1 MIFRL
6 TLIALS
12 FFMIACTTTL
22 PKQQEEDFDR
32 IKKEKK
38 LTVLTVNTSTSYFIY
53 RDEPMGYYYDL
64 CKGFCEL
71 YGLEL
76 EIKVAK
82 NVPELLEMLARKEGD
97 LVAYG
102 FPVEASLKD
111 SLIYCGLEQ
120 TSYQVLVQR
129 LTPRDSLIRDV
140 ADLIGREVYVASNT
154 KYQDRIQNLNEELGG
169 GILVQEVSK
178 DSLVAEDLIA
188 MVSSKEIDFTVCD
201 ENVARL
207 NRTYY
212 KNLDISTSISFKQR
226 SSWVVRKDMPKL
238 AQALNEWF
246 DSKQEKAIYSSIMK
260 KYFELSKQPLD
271 EVASVAIPK
280 GALSPFDGLFKKHA
294 GQFDWRLL
302 VAIAYQESKF
312 RTDLSSWAG
321 AVGLMGLMP
330 RTAVSLGIS
339 VEDRTD
345 PDLSIQ
351 ASVKYL
357 IKLDKLFRK
366 IDNAD
371 ERIKF
376 ILAAYNGGL
385 GHILDA
391 QNLARKYGSDPY
403 VWEGHVKEYVILK
416 RNPEYYNDPVCKSG
430 YFRGTE
436 TLNYVDKVFDNWQKY
451 KGHTI

>member
-1 MIFRL
+1 MIRL

-12 FFMIACTTTL
+12 LFVVACTTTR

-64 CKGFCEL
+64 CKSFCEVHDL
-71 YGLEL
+71 DL

-102 FPVEASLKD
+102 FSVEASLKD

-120 TSYQVLVQR
+120 TSFQVLVQR
-129 LTPRDSLIRDV
+129 TAPRDSIVRDV
-140 ADLIGREVYVASNT
+140 ADLIGKEVYVPSNT
-154 KYQDRIQNLNEELGG
+154 KYQDRMRNLNEELGG
-169 GILVQEVSK
+169 GIEIKEVNK
-178 DSLVAEDLIA
+178 DSLVVEDLIA
-188 MVSSKEIDFTVCD
+188 MVASKEIDYTVCD
-201 ENVARL
+201 ENIARL

-212 KNLDISTSISFKQR
+212 RDLDISTSISFMQR

-260 KYFELSKQPLD
+260 KYFELSKQSLD
-271 EVASVAIPK
+271 DMPSVAIPK
-280 GALSPFDGLFKKHA
+280 GALSPFDSLFKKHA
-294 GQFDWRLL
+294 GSIDWKLL

-330 RTAVSLGIS
+330 RTAASLGLS
-339 VEDRTD
+339 SEDRTN
-345 PDLSIQ
+345 PELSIE

-357 IKLDKLFRK
+357 NALNRVFRGVE
-366 IDNAD
+366 NPE

-376 ILAAYNGGL
+376 VLAAYNGGQ

-391 QNLARKYGSDPY
+391 QNLARKYGANPY
-403 VWEGHVKEYVILK
+403 VWEGHVREYVILK

-436 TLNYVDKVFDNWQKY
+436 TLSYVDRVFDNWQKY
-451 KGHTI
+451 KGNSI